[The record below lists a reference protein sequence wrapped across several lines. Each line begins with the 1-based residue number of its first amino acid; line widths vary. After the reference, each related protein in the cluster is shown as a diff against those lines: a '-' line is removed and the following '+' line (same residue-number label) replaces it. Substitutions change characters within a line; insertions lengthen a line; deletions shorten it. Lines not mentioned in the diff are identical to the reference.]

1 LFALGRSVVLVAALS
16 VVTFGLPSAASAET
30 RYVAPAGSD
39 QAPCTVVA
47 PCATFER
54 AYRQAAPG
62 DSVEIAGGSYGHQT
76 IPSLGRPAP
85 RITFRPALG
94 ASVTVSGLDVTADH
108 VTVRDVTSQG
118 YMAVE
123 GRTEDT
129 VDDLQ
134 LYNVHAAK
142 HWLAGSR
149 DFLWKGG
156 SIGPSHD
163 DKASMIAGT
172 PTSYRATYDGVL
184 WHDATRSN
192 ASVHTECLMALGVQ
206 GLTIRNSRFVN
217 CAVFNILIS
226 KLDGD
231 PDPRDVLIENTVF
244 GETKDVG
251 TKAAYHALMTGA
263 LPWNGFV
270 LRNNV
275 WEQTPAFQG
284 SFTNARITSNI
295 GPMSVCQAGIAYSHN
310 VFTDRRCGATDV
322 QDAKAMSQFVSP
334 GAGDFRLLPGA
345 SAIDRGDPLDSSQL
359 DALGYRRRGLP
370 DAGAFEF
377 GGIPPESAP
386 SGPGGSAP
394 ATGGDGRAKPPAREG
409 LVGAWGFEEPSGA
422 LAADASPAGNTGVI
436 SGARR
441 VAGRHGRALRFDG
454 VNDLVTIAGAR
465 SLRLRRA
472 MTLEA
477 WVKPSHLR
485 GSWRAILVKERS
497 RQLAY
502 GLYAANRAGRPSG
515 HAFSTRDTGIE
526 AASRLKAH
534 RWTHLAITW
543 DGRSMRLYRN
553 AREVARAPLKGTISS
568 SGRPLRIGGNRLWS
582 EFFKGTIDDVRVY
595 DRALRA
601 SEIAGDRVTPVPAAQ
616 PSSRP
621 AAKADRSNRAR
632 GEHRT
637 RWLARR

>member
-1 LFALGRSVVLVAALS
+1 MVAASAVAALC
-16 VVTFGLPSAASAET
+16 LPSAARAET
-30 RYVAPAGSD
+30 RYVAPTGSD
-39 QAPCTVVA
+39 QAACTAMA

-62 DSVEIAGGSYGHQT
+62 DAVEIAGGGYGHQT
-76 IPSLGRPAP
+76 IPSLGRAAP

-94 ASVTVSGLDVTADH
+94 AAVTVTGLDVTADH

-251 TKAAYHALMTGA
+251 DKAAYHALMTGA

-284 SFTNARITSNI
+284 TFTNARISSNL

-310 VFTDRRCGATDV
+310 VFTDRRCGASDV
-322 QDAKAMSQFVSP
+322 QDARVMSQFVAP
-334 GAGDFRLLPGA
+334 DAGDFRLLPGA
-345 SAIDRGDPLDSSQL
+345 TAIDRGDPLDAPQF

-377 GGIPPESAP
+377 GGIPPAP
-386 SGPGGSAP
+386 GDERSGTFASGPDQD
-394 ATGGDGRAKPPAREG
+394 ATSTSPTRPG
-409 LVGAWGFEEPSGA
+409 LVGAWGFEEPAGRI
-422 LAADASPAGNTGVI
+422 AADASRAGNDGVI
-436 SGARR
+436 TGAKR
-441 VAGRHGRALRFDG
+441 AGGRHGRGLQFDG
-454 VNDLVTIAGAR
+454 KNDLVTVAGAG

-477 WVKPSHLR
+477 WVRPTGRR
-485 GSWRAILVKERS
+485 GSWRAVLVKERS

-502 GLYAANRAGRPSG
+502 GLYAASRAGRPSG
-515 HAFSTRDTGIE
+515 HAFTARDTGLN
-526 AASRLKAH
+526 AASRLKPR
-534 RWTHLAITW
+534 RWTHLAATW
-543 DGRSMRLYRN
+543 DGRTMRLYRD
-553 AREVARAPLKGTISS
+553 AREVARAPLGGTIRS

-582 EFFKGTIDDVRVY
+582 EFFKGTLDDVRVY
-595 DRALRA
+595 DRALSA

-616 PSSRP
+616 PGSRP
-621 AAKADRSNRAR
+621 AAKADRSDR
-632 GEHRT
+632 GRGKHRT